1 MEEYNVTFVHP
12 TTGAT
17 LTAQINPNLTA
28 DEVINALV
36 AENFIE
42 RPDAELNYVLGITGG
57 SKVEGS
63 QSLASGGLRDGSTVN
78 VVSSYVAGMK

>member
-1 MEEYNVTFVHP
+1 MDEYNGPFIHP

-17 LTAQINPNLTA
+17 LEAEINPNMTA
-28 DEVINALV
+28 DEAISALV

-42 RPDAELNYVLGITGG
+42 APDNTHRYVLGITGG
-57 SKVEGS
+57 NKVEGS

-78 VVSSYVAGMK
+78 VVSSDVAGIC

>member
-42 RPDAELNYVLGITGG
+42 RPDSQHNYVLGITGG

-78 VVSSYVAGMK
+78 VVSSDVAGLM

>member
-1 MEEYNVTFVHP
+1 MDEYNVTFIHP

-17 LTAQINPNLTA
+17 LEAEINPNMTA
-28 DEVINALV
+28 DEAISALV

-42 RPDAELNYVLGITGG
+42 APDNTHRYVLGITGG
-57 SKVEGS
+57 NKVEGS

-78 VVSSYVAGMK
+78 VVSSDVAGIC